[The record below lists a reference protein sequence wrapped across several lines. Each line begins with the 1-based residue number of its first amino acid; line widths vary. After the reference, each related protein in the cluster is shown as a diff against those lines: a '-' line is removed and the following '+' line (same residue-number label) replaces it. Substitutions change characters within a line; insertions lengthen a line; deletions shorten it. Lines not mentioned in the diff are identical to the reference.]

1 MIVSKT
7 HSDNMKAKLKA
18 VSPSK
23 SLHIDEEVWT
33 YLVAECVLSQIKKG
47 DDTLFRL
54 LVGQAYQPSD
64 QLGLEVQPI
73 GPRMGEGNTHLDM
86 ALGSIAARKGTEAGI
101 AYAEHSGQDTV
112 SQDIVCFV
120 EAKFL
125 SDISTKVSNNPFRDQ
140 MTRVIENLLTF
151 QSDDGSC
158 KQPNRMVF
166 TLLTPRAFRRKPYV
180 RLYGYLFEEYLVDLH
195 RLDTHLF
202 ERLDYVDSTFP
213 KRNDPKKW
221 HYPNIEANIAKLALR
236 WVTYEEIFKT
246 FLSSKGFS
254 EDDLK
259 SVGLDD
265 LVSLDST
272 CRLDVM
278 KLIWKHLP

>member
-18 VSPSK
+18 VSSSD

-33 YLVAECVLSQIKKG
+33 YLVAECVLSQIRNG

-54 LVGQAYQPSD
+54 LVGHPYQKSD

-73 GPRMGEGNTHLDM
+73 GPRKDEGNTHLDM
-86 ALGSIAARKGTEAGI
+86 ALGAIASRKGTKAGI
-101 AYAEHSGQDTV
+101 AYAGHSEQDT
-112 SQDIVCFV
+112 VCFV

-125 SDISTKVSNNPFRDQ
+125 SDISTKVSKNPFRDQ

-151 QSDDGSC
+151 QSDDGSF

-202 ERLDYVDSTFP
+202 ERLDYVDSTLP

-221 HYPNIEANIAKLALR
+221 HYPNIDANIAKIALR
-236 WVTYEEIFKT
+236 WITYEEIFERV
-246 FLSSKGFS
+246 LLSKGFS
-254 EDDLK
+254 EEDDLTK
-259 SVGLDD
+259 AGLKD
-265 LVSLDST
+265 LVSCDATS
-272 CRLDVM
+272 RLDVM
-278 KLIWKHLP
+278 KLIWKHVSDSD